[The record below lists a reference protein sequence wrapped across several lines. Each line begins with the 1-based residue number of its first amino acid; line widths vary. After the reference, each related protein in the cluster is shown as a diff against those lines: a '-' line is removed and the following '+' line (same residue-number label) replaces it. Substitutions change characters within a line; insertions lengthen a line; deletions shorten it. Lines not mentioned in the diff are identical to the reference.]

1 MGDSATMITVIG
13 MIDVHVQPSKLQV
26 WIVPGSAMDRGEGG
40 EFEGVFITD
49 YLDARGIFA
58 GHCYDSG
65 MADKLIERI
74 RRKFEK
80 VGTEVVVEWT
90 AND

>member
-1 MGDSATMITVIG
+1 MITVIG
-13 MIDVHVQPSKLQV
+13 MIDVHVQPSKFQV
-26 WIVPGSAMDRGEGG
+26 WIVPGSAMDHGDGG

-49 YLDARGIFA
+49 YLDARGICA
-58 GHCYDSG
+58 GHCYDSE
-65 MADKLIERI
+65 MADKLIDRI

-80 VGTEVVVEWT
+80 VGTKVVVEWT